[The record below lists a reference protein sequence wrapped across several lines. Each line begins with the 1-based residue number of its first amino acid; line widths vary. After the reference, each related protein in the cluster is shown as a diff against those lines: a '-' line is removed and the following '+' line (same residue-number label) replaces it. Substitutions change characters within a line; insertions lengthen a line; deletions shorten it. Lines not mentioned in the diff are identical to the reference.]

1 MIPKKIHYC
10 WLSNDEIP
18 QKLQRC
24 MASWEK
30 YLPEYEQVR
39 WDLKRF
45 PLDKSLW
52 VRQAFEAK
60 KYAFAADYIR
70 LYALAT
76 EGGIYLDTD
85 VEVLKPFDDLLHL
98 PYFICKENGPQGIEA
113 AVIGAEKDCG
123 WVKKCLAQYEGAA
136 FVNERGVMKTEVLP
150 RVIKTVIGQNFT
162 MLPIENVSEFDFCEE
177 KVCYLPCDYFS
188 PKNYATKKI
197 SVTQNTYCIHHFAGS
212 WQPVWR
218 RLLLN
223 LWMPFSIKFPRLAK
237 RIRHLAKG
245 KCLCQKK

>member
-10 WLSNDEIP
+10 WLSNDKIP

-24 MASWEK
+24 MTSWEK

-76 EGGIYLDTD
+76 EGGIYLDMD
-85 VEVLKPFDDLLHL
+85 VEVLKSFDDLLHL

-113 AVIGAEKDCG
+113 AVIGAEKGCG
-123 WVKKCLAQYEGAA
+123 WIKKCLAQYEGVA
-136 FVNERGVMKTEVLP
+136 FINEKGMMKTEVLP

-162 MLPIENVSEFDFCEE
+162 MVPIENVSEFDFCEK

-197 SVTQNTYCIHHFAGS
+197 AITQNTYCIHHFVGS
-212 WQPVWR
+212 WQSVWK

-223 LWMPFSIKFPRLAK
+223 FWMPFSIQFPRLAE
-237 RIRHLAKG
+237 RIKPDKG
-245 KCLCQKK
+245 GCVRRNK